1 MEAVFV
7 PRTSADPSGV
17 TRSPEVWG
25 GAAVISGSAIPVFM
39 VEDLYSE
46 NHRVDDVL
54 ENYPWLTAAAVH
66 RALAYAAEV
75 PHLVA
80 ADRQHHLEAVAR
92 HEPRS

>member
-1 MEAVFV
+1 M
-7 PRTSADPSGV
+7 PRITADQSGV
-17 TRSPEVWG
+17 TRTPEIWG

-46 NHRVDDVL
+46 NHRVEDVL
-54 ENYPWLTAAAVH
+54 EHYPWLTAAVVL
-66 RALAYAAEV
+66 RALAYAAEA

-80 ADRQHHLEAVAR
+80 ADRQRHLEAVAR